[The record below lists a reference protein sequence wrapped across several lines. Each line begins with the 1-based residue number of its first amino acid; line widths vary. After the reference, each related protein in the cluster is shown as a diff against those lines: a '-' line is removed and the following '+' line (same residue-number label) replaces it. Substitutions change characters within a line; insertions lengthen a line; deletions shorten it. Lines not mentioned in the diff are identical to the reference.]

1 MYFLKPVNILA
12 VNRCRLFVVAALV
25 TFWGFF
31 FSFFLAPLWAC
42 GVLAVLHVLALYL
55 SVSSF
60 YRLLVYTFLNREG
73 EGIAS
78 SASNDARTQSP

>member
-42 GVLAVLHVLALYL
+42 GVLAVLHVRALYL

-60 YRLLVYTFLNREG
+60 YRLLVYPFLTRYG
-73 EGIAS
+73 VGLAS
-78 SASNDARTQSP
+78 RASNAARPQSP